1 MSSPS
6 LCSCFPLA
14 PLDACSFFI
23 LLVFL
28 SFTCAFS
35 QVLKALLYPSAH
47 SISPIGLQT
56 PADFNVSFCLPLL
69 SVASN
74 LITKLRH
81 YFCLRFK
88 WNRHWSLRGFQTSQN
103 IARNFHSSPSVLR
116 GDPGIW
122 LLSPDCLTLH
132 YSTWGLGV
140 GWYKWAIC
148 ANICTNTF
156 PSFCGWLFKTS
167 FFI

>member
-6 LCSCFPLA
+6 LCLCFPIT
-14 PLDACSFFI
+14 PLDACLFFI

-47 SISPIGLQT
+47 SILPIGLQT

-88 WNRHWSLRGFQTSQN
+88 WNRHWSLGFSDESKYCRQLPLFS
-103 IARNFHSSPSVLR
+103 FHPEGR
-116 GDPGIW
+116 PGDLAALSW
-122 LLSPDCLTLH
+122 LPDSALLH
-132 YSTWGLGV
+132 MRV
-140 GWYKWAIC
+140 GGGGYKWAIC
-148 ANICTNTF
+148 ANTCTNTF